1 MNVEI
6 GAEAALFP
14 EKEYISGIFVAVYIR
29 TSGAPRNLLLC
40 ITKQAV
46 SCSLPA
52 YTTCHF
58 VSKEYLQG
66 TKMAF
71 AISNFVTLKVL
82 TNEKRG
88 VG

>member
-1 MNVEI
+1 V
-6 GAEAALFP
+6 
-14 EKEYISGIFVAVYIR
+14 KISPNHCTLTHIQ

-46 SCSLPA
+46 SSLPA

-58 VSKEYLQG
+58 VSKEYQQG
-66 TKMAF
+66 TNITFLFSKVV
-71 AISNFVTLKVL
+71 ILKVL